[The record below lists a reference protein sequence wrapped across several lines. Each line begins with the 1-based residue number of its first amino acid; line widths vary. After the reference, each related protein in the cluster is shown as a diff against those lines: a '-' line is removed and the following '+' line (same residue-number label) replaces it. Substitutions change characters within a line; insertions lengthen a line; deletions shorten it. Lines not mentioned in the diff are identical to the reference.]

1 MTTILLAG
9 MLGFLII
16 LAIVLTLMRSA
27 IKRDA
32 FTSDGWEDQ
41 PVLSST
47 EPGRRRH
54 GQSGVRRRLSR
65 FGKVSPRG
73 HQWRTRQQG

>member
-27 IKRDA
+27 IKRDT
-32 FTSDGWEDQ
+32 FTSDG
-41 PVLSST
+41 
-47 EPGRRRH
+47 
-54 GQSGVRRRLSR
+54 
-65 FGKVSPRG
+65 
-73 HQWRTRQQG
+73 